1 MGGVVRFLFIFLWL
15 PLTRVCSFVA
25 IAAGKNH
32 LLAITSKGRT
42 YGLPVNKAANEYGQL
57 GFRRF
62 DIPDPASTITH
73 NAAHLHVELVPK
85 SLLDP
90 YRKSSRAIR
99 APSAGSSP
107 DNILSNVDDTS
118 IRFCPTIFEIPV
130 LQGVDVAQVAAGGR
144 SSFARTTDGR
154 VLGWGANEY
163 GYVIFIIEC
172 SPCTKSHK
180 GKSGWVACPWTQ
192 LLSPQKSF
200 CGGWFLPRHAASA
213 RLLWQVRY
221 LPLKNVYN

>member
-1 MGGVVRFLFIFLWL
+1 MGGVVRFLFIFSWL

-32 LLAITSKGRT
+32 LLAVTSKGRT

-73 NAAHLHVELVPK
+73 NTAHLHVELVPK

-99 APSAGSSP
+99 ALSTDSSSN
-107 DNILSNVDDTS
+107 NILSNVDDTS

-172 SPCTKSHK
+172 FRVLNHT
-180 GKSGWVACPWTQ
+180 
-192 LLSPQKSF
+192 
-200 CGGWFLPRHAASA
+200 
-213 RLLWQVRY
+213 
-221 LPLKNVYN
+221 